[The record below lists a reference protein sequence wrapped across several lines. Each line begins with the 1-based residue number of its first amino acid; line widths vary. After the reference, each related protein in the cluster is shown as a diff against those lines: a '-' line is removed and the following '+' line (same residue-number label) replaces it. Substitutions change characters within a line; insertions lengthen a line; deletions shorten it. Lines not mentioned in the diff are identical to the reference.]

1 MISNGFGTGFWAF
14 GWGMEVGEENLRDF
28 VAGSVPTVYY
38 VPDFITDSEQDQ
50 LLTNV

>member
-1 MISNGFGTGFWAF
+1 MVLER
-14 GWGMEVGEENLRDF
+14 GMEVGEENLRDF